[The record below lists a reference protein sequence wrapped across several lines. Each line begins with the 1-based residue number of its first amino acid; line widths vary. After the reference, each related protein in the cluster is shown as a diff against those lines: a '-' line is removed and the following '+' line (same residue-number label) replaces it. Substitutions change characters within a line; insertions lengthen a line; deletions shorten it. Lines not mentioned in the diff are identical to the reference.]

1 MIKLMDLLNEES
13 FVAKSKKSGKIVNFG
28 SKETRDS
35 AIKSGDYE
43 EPKKGDTQV
52 EPAKPKVNIF
62 DKPADKK
69 AGGETPKST
78 EEPTKEPVEKTDY
91 EKGLAQKAKEAVGRI
106 GDKIKGWAKEE
117 KEFFKSDSH
126 KGGSEERR
134 SWGQAIS
141 DKAKGA
147 WQAIKKGAKHE
158 VEEFKTAGGAVKS
171 LFKGEEMDDHQ
182 KKALKAVAV
191 KVVTTAL
198 FGAATGGLAHG
209 AAAFGQHV
217 AMEFIPHVVGETIL
231 KGVGKAAIFA
241 GDEEENEDVYMEK
254 FAQMIAE
261 KLANEPIPAE
271 LMEKFVDSYNEKKQA
286 N

>member
-13 FVAKSKKSGKIVNFG
+13 FVAKSTKTGKVVNFG
-28 SKETRDS
+28 SRETRD
-35 AIKSGDYE
+35 AALKSGDYE
-43 EPKKGDTQV
+43 EPEKGDAGA
-52 EPAKPKVNIF
+52 PPKPKVNIF

-69 AGGETPKST
+69 AGGETPKPT
-78 EEPTKEPVEKTDY
+78 EEPTKEPAEKTDY
-91 EKGLAQKAKEAVGRI
+91 EKGLAAKAKEAVGRI
-106 GDKIKGWAKEE
+106 SDKIKGWAKEE

-147 WQAIKKGAKHE
+147 WEAIKKGAKGE

-171 LFKGEEMDDHQ
+171 LFKGEEMNDHQ
-182 KKALKAVAV
+182 KKALKAVAI

-271 LMEKFVDSYNEKKQA
+271 LMEKFVDSYNEKKLA
-286 N
+286 K

>member
-13 FVAKSKKSGKIVNFG
+13 FVAKSKKSGKMVNFG

-43 EPKKGDTQV
+43 EPEKGDAGA
-52 EPAKPKVNIF
+52 PPKPKVNIF

-69 AGGETPKST
+69 AGGETPKPT
-78 EEPTKEPVEKTDY
+78 EEPTKEPAEKTDY
-91 EKGLAQKAKEAVGRI
+91 EKGLAAKAKEAVGRI

-182 KKALKAVAV
+182 KKALKAVAI

-198 FGAATGGLAHG
+198 FGAVTGGAAHG
-209 AAAFGQHV
+209 ASYFAKHV

-271 LMEKFVDSYNEKKQA
+271 LMEKFVDSYNEKKLA
-286 N
+286 K

>member
-13 FVAKSKKSGKIVNFG
+13 FVAKSKKSGKMVNFG

-43 EPKKGDTQV
+43 EPEKGDTQA

-69 AGGETPKST
+69 AGDTPKPA
-78 EEPTKEPVEKTDY
+78 EEPTKEPAEKTDY
-91 EKGLAQKAKEAVGRI
+91 EKGLAAKAKEAVGRI
-106 GDKIKGWAKEE
+106 GTKIKGWAKEE

-126 KGGSEERR
+126 KSGSEERR

-158 VEEFKTAGGAVKS
+158 VDEFKTAGGAVKS

-182 KKALKAVAV
+182 KKALKAVAI

-198 FGAATGGLAHG
+198 FGAVTGGAAHG
-209 AAAFGQHV
+209 AAAFGKHV

-241 GDEEENEDVYMEK
+241 GDEEENEDMYMEK
-254 FAQMIAE
+254 FVKMIAE
-261 KLANEPIPAE
+261 KMANEPIPAE
-271 LMEKFVDSYNEKKQA
+271 LMEKYVDSYNATKQA
-286 N
+286 K

>member
-13 FVAKSKKSGKIVNFG
+13 FVAKSTKSGKMVNFG
-28 SKETRDS
+28 SKETRDA

-43 EPKKGDTQV
+43 EPEKGDTQ
-52 EPAKPKVNIF
+52 PQPTKPKVNIF

-69 AGGETPKST
+69 AGDTPKPA
-78 EEPTKEPVEKTDY
+78 EEPAEKTDY

-106 GDKIKGWAKEE
+106 GTKIKGWAKEE
-117 KEFFKSDSH
+117 KEFFKSDSQ

-147 WQAIKKGAKHE
+147 WQAVKKGAKHE

-171 LFKGEEMDDHQ
+171 LFKGEPMDDHQ
-182 KKALKAVAV
+182 KKALKAVAI
-191 KVVTTAL
+191 KVATTAL
-198 FGAATGGLAHG
+198 FGAVTGGAAHG
-209 AAAFGQHV
+209 AAAFGKHV
-217 AMEFIPHVVGETIL
+217 ALEFIPHVVGETIL
-231 KGVGKAAIFA
+231 KGVGKASLFA
-241 GDEEENEDVYMEK
+241 GEDEENEDVYMEK
-254 FAQMIAE
+254 FIKMIAE
-261 KLANEPIPAE
+261 KVANEQIPAE

-286 N
+286 K

>member
-13 FVAKSKKSGKIVNFG
+13 FVAKSTKTGKVVNFG
-28 SKETRDS
+28 SRETRDA

-43 EPKKGDTQV
+43 EPEKGDAGA
-52 EPAKPKVNIF
+52 PPKPKVNIF

-69 AGGETPKST
+69 AGGETPKAA
-78 EEPTKEPVEKTDY
+78 EEPTKEPAEKTDY
-91 EKGLAQKAKEAVGRI
+91 EKGLAAKAKEAVGRI
-106 GDKIKGWAKEE
+106 SDKIKGWAKEE

-126 KGGSEERR
+126 KGGSQERR
-134 SWGQAIS
+134 SWGHAIS

-147 WQAIKKGAKHE
+147 WEAVKKGAKGE

-171 LFKGEEMDDHQ
+171 LFKGEEMNDHQ
-182 KKALKAVAV
+182 KKALKAVAI

-271 LMEKFVDSYNEKKQA
+271 LMEKFVDSYNEKKLA
-286 N
+286 K